1 MTIAACS
8 TRLRPYRSPSF
19 PYSGP
24 ETVAVSRY
32 AVTTQERC
40 EMPPRSPTIV
50 GSAVETIVWSSAAKQ
65 QHEHRAPEDQRGR
78 AAGAAGTAS
87 VTPGHY
93 QLDATIAVCNY

>member
-50 GSAVETIVWSSAAKQ
+50 GSAVETIVWSSAASSSTSISARKIA
-65 QHEHRAPEDQRGR
+65 RTRGWGC
-78 AAGAAGTAS
+78 GAAS
-87 VTPGHY
+87 VTPAI
-93 QLDATIAVCNY
+93 LPTR